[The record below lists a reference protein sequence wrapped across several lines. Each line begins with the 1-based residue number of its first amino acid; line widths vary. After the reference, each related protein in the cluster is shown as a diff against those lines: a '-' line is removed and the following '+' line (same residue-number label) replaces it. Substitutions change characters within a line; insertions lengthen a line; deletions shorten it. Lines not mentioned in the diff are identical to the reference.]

1 MPRRDIPTYQIV
13 ECEHLKCYINRS
25 WVPSHLKCQ
34 NVLERIHRLTSI
46 FENAKIVILR
56 ITSPLGGSPGLVV
69 MGGDSHSKGR
79 GFKSQHRILDG
90 LDIFSHWFVVKIV
103 LFVWKTP
110 KINEKE
116 AGDGPFFRRKKN
128 QSLFNFFHLNWPHF
142 PSGFCHVVLVYLPR

>member
-34 NVLERIHRLTSI
+34 NVLERIHHLTSI

-69 MGGDSHSKGR
+69 MGGDSHSKDG
-79 GFKSQHRILDG
+79 GFESRRRILDG
-90 LDIFSHWFVVKIV
+90 HDIFYIFCCKNCIV
-103 LFVWKTP
+103 CLKRQ

-116 AGDGPFFRRKKN
+116 AGVGPFLKEL
-128 QSLFNFFHLNWPHF
+128 Q
-142 PSGFCHVVLVYLPR
+142 VQVL